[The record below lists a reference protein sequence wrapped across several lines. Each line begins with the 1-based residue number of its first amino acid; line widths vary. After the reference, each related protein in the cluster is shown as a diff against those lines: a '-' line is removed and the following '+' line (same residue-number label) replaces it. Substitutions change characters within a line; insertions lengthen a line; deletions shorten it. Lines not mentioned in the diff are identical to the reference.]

1 MSVMQIRP
9 AEPADA
15 EALVGMGEAFFKE
28 AGWAERATFCPESFS
43 RTLGRIAT
51 NGILL
56 VVEKDGRAVGMAG
69 AVFSP
74 AYWNEKVLIGQE
86 LFWYCEPLHR
96 KGAGKELLRQL
107 ESAAQARNVKFF
119 GMVAEHGL
127 RHEAL
132 AQVYK
137 RAGYSLAEHTF
148 CKAL

>member
-1 MSVMQIRP
+1 MIRP
-9 AEPADA
+9 AVPDDA
-15 EALVGMGEAFFKE
+15 RALIDMGREFFAE
-28 AGWAERATFCPESFS
+28 AGWADKAEFCPKSFAQ
-43 RTLGRIAT
+43 TLGRLADG
-51 NGILL
+51 GILL
-56 VVEKDGRAVGMAG
+56 VLEKDGQVVGMAG
-69 AVFSP
+69 ALYSP

-86 LFWYCEPLHR
+86 LFWYCKPTHR
-96 KGAGKELLRQL
+96 KGAGTELLRQL
-107 ESAAQARNVKFF
+107 ESAAKARNVKFF

>member
-1 MSVMQIRP
+1 MIRP
-9 AEPADA
+9 AVPDDAPAMI
-15 EALVGMGEAFFKE
+15 EMGRAFFEE
-28 AGWAERATFCPESFS
+28 AGWADKAEFCPLSFGL
-43 RTLGRIAT
+43 TLERLA
-51 NGILL
+51 NAGILL
-56 VVEKDGRAVGMAG
+56 VFEKDGKPVGMAG
-69 AVFSP
+69 ALYSP

-86 LFWYCEPLHR
+86 LFWYCEKPHR
-96 KGAGKELLRQL
+96 KGAGTELLRQL
-107 ESAAQARNVKFF
+107 ESAAKARNVQFF

>member
-1 MSVMQIRP
+1 MIRDAVPDDAP
-9 AEPADA
+9 ALIE
-15 EALVGMGEAFFKE
+15 MGRAFFAE
-28 AGWAERATFCPESFS
+28 AGWADKAEFCPQSFAQ
-43 RTLGRIAT
+43 TLGQLAER
-51 NGILL
+51 GILL
-56 VVEKDGRAVGMAG
+56 VFEKDGRPVGMAG
-69 AVFSP
+69 ALYSP

-96 KGAGKELLRQL
+96 KGAGTELLRQL
-107 ESAAQARNVKFF
+107 ESAAKARNVKFF

-137 RAGYSLAEHTF
+137 RAGYSVAEHTF

>member
-1 MSVMQIRP
+1 MIRP
-9 AEPADA
+9 AVPEDAPALID
-15 EALVGMGEAFFKE
+15 MGRAFFAE
-28 AGWAERATFCPESFS
+28 AGWADKAEFCPDSFGV
-43 RTLGRIAT
+43 TLGRLSQG
-51 NGILL
+51 GILL
-56 VVEKDGRAVGMAG
+56 TVEKDGEPVGMAG
-69 AVFSP
+69 ALFSP

-86 LFWYCEPLHR
+86 LFWYCKPAHR
-96 KGAGKELLRQL
+96 KGAGAELLKQL

>member
-1 MSVMQIRP
+1 MIRNAVP
-9 AEPADA
+9 DDA
-15 EALVGMGEAFFKE
+15 PSLVEMGRAFFAE
-28 AGWAERATFCPESFS
+28 AGWADKAEFCEASF
-43 RTLGRIAT
+43 RQTLGQLADR
-51 NGILL
+51 GILL
-56 VVEKDGRAVGMAG
+56 VFEKEGRPVGMAG
-69 AVFSP
+69 ALYSP

-96 KGAGKELLRQL
+96 KGAGTELLRKL
-107 ESAAQARNVKFF
+107 ESAAKARNVKFF

-137 RAGYSLAEHTF
+137 RAGYSVAEHTF

>member
-1 MSVMQIRP
+1 MIRAAVPDDAP
-9 AEPADA
+9 ALIE
-15 EALVGMGEAFFKE
+15 MGRAFFEE
-28 AGWAERATFCPESFS
+28 AGWADKAAFCPTSFAL
-43 RTLGRIAT
+43 TLERLAEA
-51 NGILL
+51 GILL
-56 VVEKDGRAVGMAG
+56 VFEKDGRPVGMAG
-69 AVFSP
+69 ALYSP

-86 LFWYCEPLHR
+86 LFWYCEKLHR
-96 KGAGKELLRQL
+96 KGAGTELLRQL
-107 ESAAQARNVKFF
+107 ESAAKARNVKFF